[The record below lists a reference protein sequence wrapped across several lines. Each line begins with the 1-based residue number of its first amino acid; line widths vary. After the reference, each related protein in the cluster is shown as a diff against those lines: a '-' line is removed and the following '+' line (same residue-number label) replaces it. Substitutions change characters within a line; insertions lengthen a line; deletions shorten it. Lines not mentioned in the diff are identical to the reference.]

1 MSHFPIL
8 NTDCLLSEIQ
18 NGWIIN
24 KIKFQKIRT
33 QPPLLWVVS
42 MSMILIDAVVFL
54 VVCSVLVFPSLLRSV
69 MMSVLVAVLSVGEC

>member
-1 MSHFPIL
+1 
-8 NTDCLLSEIQ
+8 
-18 NGWIIN
+18 
-24 KIKFQKIRT
+24 
-33 QPPLLWVVS
+33 